1 MTFSYNPKLRSHC
14 HQPQNWEVVVISPTG
29 ILQEILQ
36 AEGVWHQTE
45 IWIYTKTREV
55 SEMVK
60 RNSYKSIYW
69 SQLQAYL
76 QFAHQDSLQDS
87 LLIASNSKPLSR
99 DPVPGSPVCL
109 KPLEPTA
116 NTLQLSNFWLS
127 PSEILLRLSK
137 WWSLLLQW
145 VHINLVCFIF
155 FFLRESN

>member
-1 MTFSYNPKLRSHC
+1 MTFIQPKTERRHC

-116 NTLQLSNFWLS
+116 NTLQLSKLLTFPFWDTAKTVKVMVS
-127 PSEILLRLSK
+127 
-137 WWSLLLQW
+137 LLQW
-145 VHINLVCFIF
+145 VHILSLLYF
-155 FFLRESN
+155 FF

>member
-1 MTFSYNPKLRSHC
+1 MTFSYNQKLRSHC
-14 HQPQNWEVVVISPTG
+14 HQPKNWEVVVISPTG

-45 IWIYTKTREV
+45 IWIYTKTQEV

-76 QFAHQDSLQDS
+76 QFTHQDSLQDS
-87 LLIASNSKPLSR
+87 LLIASNSKPLSHEA
-99 DPVPGSPVCL
+99 VPGSPVCL

-116 NTLQLSNFWLS
+116 NTLQLPSFWLS
-127 PSEILLRLSK
+127 LSEILLRLSK

-145 VHINLVCFIF
+145 VHINLVCFISI
-155 FFLRESN
+155 LQLH